1 MSDQLK
7 SDEHRFWNNILGAV
21 HTTPRA
27 TNRISGASGLTHE
40 IITIGIDDASKR
52 MVIVSPEHDGR
63 TAALVQSDIQ
73 GAHPDYRVLTIRPAA
88 VSVSKLAQAIQ
99 AIFGSPIMTE
109 ATFAAIQKDQA
120 PLQSALSESIGNLAG
135 LSKRLALPKLPQIL
149 ELIQQ
154 LAKLNF
160 ARTDLSS
167 SSSNGNFS
175 IDLTRILSYDPIGAD
190 RDVGVCGFPF
200 YDFNEQAIDSILTA
214 SSTEEVA
221 DALRQRDI
229 FQYFYPAPDQLALG
243 LVERGITCPEK
254 LTSVLG
260 QAPKTGH
267 PFGQTELV
275 EAQSSVLKAINAL
288 QAKNLLVEGEFGLEV
303 SQDGVRV
310 RSMVKFKPKEGIIS
324 KLINRFSLNFD
335 LKDLFGGTK
344 GGE

>member
-1 MSDQLK
+1 
-7 SDEHRFWNNILGAV
+7 
-21 HTTPRA
+21 
-27 TNRISGASGLTHE
+27 
-40 IITIGIDDASKR
+40 

-99 AIFGSPIMTE
+99 AVFGSPIMTE

-120 PLQSALSESIGNLAG
+120 PLQSALTQSIGNLAG

-154 LAKLNF
+154 LAKLKF
-160 ARTDLSS
+160 TTADVSGSS
-167 SSSNGNFS
+167 SSGKFAV
-175 IDLTRILSYDPIGAD
+175 DLTAILSYDPIGAD

-200 YDFNEQAIDSILTA
+200 YDFNEQAIDAILTA

-221 DALRQRDI
+221 DTLRQRDI

-243 LVERGITCPEK
+243 LVERGVSKPAK
-254 LTSVLG
+254 LSSILE
-260 QAPKTGH
+260 QAPNTGH

-275 EAQSSVLKAINAL
+275 EAQTSVLRAVNAL

-303 SQDGVRV
+303 TADGMRV
-310 RSMVKFKPKEGIIS
+310 RSTVKFKPKEGLIS
-324 KLINRFSLNFD
+324 KLINRFSLNID
-335 LKDLFGGTK
+335 LKDLLGGTK
-344 GGE
+344 RGGE